1 MIDRLFPIFGKDGSS
16 LFDML
21 REKIWDGGIG
31 IKQLISMINNMKL
44 KYKLMLFYVVVV
56 MIPVLILG
64 IILTSY
70 FRNAALERAIDQA
83 TNNVE
88 KIKSQLS
95 TKLRVPTDISNLL
108 FFDKNLQKLTN
119 EQYPNMLELTK
130 AYMNYTNFKE
140 YILQYQ
146 EIDNIR
152 LFIDNPTL
160 VNNLSITPLTPE
172 TKARAWYKKVMQT
185 KGIYWLYIDDKED
198 YMSNSKLSINKLSL
212 IRQVSFPEYNK
223 IGIIMVQVNQDELN
237 NMLSQEPFET
247 IITDEQ
253 GYIVAAKNPKLVGT
267 TLESFDIGVDVNSQT
282 KNVIQTKVK
291 GADSYI
297 IVDEM
302 NPPLSMSKLKIISV
316 FETKSILSEANQV
329 SILGLLIIIGVLL
342 VALIMVYMI
351 SLLTTNR
358 LLRLSRQ
365 LNQVALGNLSIVSH
379 IDGTDEIGQLSR
391 QFNYMVSSINQLI
404 TQVIESNE
412 KNSKLEIAQRE
423 IKLKM
428 MASQIHPHFLFNAL
442 ESIRMNA
449 HLKGEKEIAN
459 IVRLLGKLM
468 RKNLEVGRERAALK
482 EEIEMMRSYLEIQKF
497 RYEERLMYEIEF
509 DTKASE
515 ILIPPLIIQ
524 PLVENSVVHGLE
536 NKEGTVHVKV
546 SVKLL
551 ANEIRVYVIDDGAGM
566 SQQRLSDLRV
576 VISQAEEE
584 EKSRIGLRNVHQR
597 LLLYYGEQ
605 QGLKIISEEGKG
617 TEITFSIPYDSDYKQ

>member
-1 MIDRLFPIFGKDGSS
+1 MG
-16 LFDML
+16 
-21 REKIWDGGIG
+21 GGIG
-31 IKQLISMINNMKL
+31 IKQLVSMINNMKL

-56 MIPVLILG
+56 MIPVLIIG
-64 IILTSY
+64 IILISY
-70 FRNAALERAIDQA
+70 FRDAALERAIDQA

-88 KIKSQLS
+88 KIKSQMS

-108 FFDKNLQKLTN
+108 FFDKNLAALVN
-119 EQYPNMLELTK
+119 REYPSILELTK
-130 AYMNYTNFKE
+130 AYMSYTDFQE

-146 EIDNIR
+146 EIANIR
-152 LFIDNPTL
+152 FFIDNPTL
-160 VNNLSITPLTPE
+160 VNNLAITPLNPE
-172 TKARAWYKKVMQT
+172 TEARAWYKKVMES

-198 YMSNSKLSINKLSL
+198 YIGTTKQSINKLSL
-212 IRQVSFPEYNK
+212 IRQVPFPEYNK
-223 IGIIMVQVNQDELN
+223 TGIIMVQVNQDELN
-237 NMLSQEPFET
+237 NMLYQEPFET
-247 IITDEQ
+247 IITDEA
-253 GYIVAAKNPKLVGT
+253 GYIVAAKNPQLVGT
-267 TLESFDIGVDVNSQT
+267 TLAAFDIGVDLEHQSG
-282 KNVIQTKVK
+282 NVIQTKVK
-291 GADSYI
+291 GEDSYV

-302 NPPLSMSKLKIISV
+302 TPLLSISNLKIISV
-316 FETKSILSEANQV
+316 FETKSILSEANKV
-329 SILGLLIIIGVLL
+329 SILGLLIISGILL
-342 VALIMVYMI
+342 VALVMVYTI

-365 LNQVALGNLSIVSH
+365 LNQVALGNLNVVSH

-404 TQVIESNE
+404 SQVIETNE

-468 RKNLEVGRERAALK
+468 RKNLEVGRERAPLK
-482 EEIEMMRSYLEIQKF
+482 EEIEMIRSYLEIQKF
-497 RYEERLMYEIEF
+497 RYEERLMYEIDF
-509 DTKASE
+509 DSNAAE

-546 SVKLL
+546 SVKL
-551 ANEIRVYVIDDGAGM
+551 ADNEIRVDVMDDGAGM
-566 SQQRLSDLRV
+566 SEQRLSELRGL
-576 VISQAEEE
+576 IAQAEEE
-584 EKSRIGLRNVHQR
+584 QRSRIGLRNVHQR
-597 LLLYYGEQ
+597 LVLYYGEEH
-605 QGLKIISEEGKG
+605 GLNIASEEGKG
-617 TEITFSIPYDSDYKQ
+617 TEITFSIPRDNDYKQ